1 MGETT
6 TNRPRVLAIDDEPD
20 LTAWMQA
27 ALETNGYEVRT
38 ACGAGSAERIWGV
51 WQPDLVLLDLLLP
64 DGDGLQLLNRFRE
77 TWPSPKVIVVSGC
90 GSIGRAVE
98 AMQAGAASFLEKPV
112 EAGTLLA
119 TIERAGVE
127 RNGEGAATSDQP
139 ATDDT
144 QLDEMIATGPR
155 MAELFEMIRLV
166 APTQANVLIVGEN
179 GTGKELVATAIHRL
193 SRRSVRPFVRI
204 NCAAIP
210 ADLIES
216 ELFGH
221 KRGSFTGAV
230 SDKVGLF
237 ETAEG
242 GSLLLD
248 EIAEMAMPLQV
259 KLLRVLQEKEFR
271 AVGGNRLIK
280 ADFRLI
286 CSTNVPPEK
295 ALEAGKLRED
305 LYFRINTMT
314 MHVPPLRDRPEDIGP
329 LALHFLRRYAARE
342 GRDVRGIDAQ
352 ARKALARYRWPGNV
366 RELEHVMERAAIVA
380 SGADVTRED
389 LSDSLHDEGERAA
402 FVVPADHT
410 LAELERV
417 AILQTLERT
426 RWNKRATASILGL
439 HRPTLYSK
447 LKKYGI
453 GSEDLLRARRGSQGP
468 H

>member
-1 MGETT
+1 MSEAMTS
-6 TNRPRVLAIDDEPD
+6 RPRVLAIDDEPD
-20 LTAWMQA
+20 LTAWMQI
-27 ALETNGYEVRT
+27 ALERNGYEVRT
-38 ACGAGSAERIWGV
+38 ASGADSAERIQGA

-64 DGDGLQLLNRFRE
+64 DGDGLELLNRFRE
-77 TWPSPKVIVVSGC
+77 TLPQPKVIVVSGC
-90 GSIGRAVE
+90 GSIGKAVQ
-98 AMQAGAASFLEKPV
+98 AMQAGAASFLEKPI
-112 EAGTLLA
+112 ETDALLA
-119 TIERAGVE
+119 AIKRVGVE
-127 RNGEGAATSDQP
+127 RRDGHNAAALSDP
-139 ATDDT
+139 ADT
-144 QLDEMIATGPR
+144 GLDEMIGTGPR
-155 MAELFEMIRLV
+155 MAELFQMIRLV
-166 APTQANVLIVGEN
+166 APTEANVLIIGEN

-193 SRRSVRPFVRI
+193 SRRSAQPFVRI

-237 ETAEG
+237 EMADG

-248 EIAEMAMPLQV
+248 EIAEMPVALQV

-271 AVGGNRLIK
+271 AVGGNRMVK

-286 CSTNVPPEK
+286 CSTNVPPSD
-295 ALEAGKLRED
+295 ALANGKLRED
-305 LYFRINTMT
+305 LYFRINTMAL
-314 MHVPPLRDRPEDIGP
+314 HVPPLRDRPEDVGP
-329 LALHFLRRYAARE
+329 LAEHFLQRYATRE
-342 GRDVRGIDAQ
+342 RRNLRGIDA
-352 ARKALARYRWPGNV
+352 AGRKALARYRWPGNV

-380 SGADVTRED
+380 SGPEVAVND
-389 LSDSLHDEGERAA
+389 LAESLRDGAERAG
-402 FVVPADHT
+402 FVVPPDHT

-453 GSEDLLRARRGSQGP
+453 GSAELQQARRGSYGP